1 MTTYGITR
9 SPGYA
14 ASQRR
19 TRRRGLVILAAAAV
33 VALLM
38 ALGSEQPS
46 EARGA
51 LAEPA
56 PVHTIEDWRGN
67 SASFRPA
74 D

>member
-1 MTTYGITR
+1 MTTYSITQR
-9 SPGYA
+9 PGYA

-38 ALGSEQPS
+38 TFGSEQPS
-46 EARGA
+46 ADRGA

-56 PVHTIEDWRGN
+56 PIHTIEDWRGN